1 MPCISKS
8 IQGVQVFCRPQGS
21 MNSIHVQTEI
31 SFHYTQC
38 LYIIMLHSA
47 SSCEL
52 WSIFTNLRADKMRN
66 QRKHEK
72 IDFVTIKISI
82 GYRVA
87 CKRCPFALQNMPF
100 YTSKDALLQC
110 KRASF
115 RRQKGVDWKARGKEF
130 DKERAASTKEERPPQ
145 APPGEGMYNRI
156 QWFVGGVGVFRVV
169 KGGKVYIIRRWGA
182 YYKEIRYI
190 L

>member
-1 MPCISKS
+1 MPCISQS
-8 IQGVQVFCRPQGS
+8 IQGAQMFCRPQGS

-31 SFHYTQC
+31 SFHYTQG

-52 WSIFTNLRADKMRN
+52 WSIFTKLRADKMRN

-72 IDFVTIKISI
+72 TDFVTIKISI

-130 DKERAASTKEERPPQ
+130 DKKLKTSIKERRPPQ
-145 APPGEGMYNRI
+145 APPGEGMSDRI
-156 QWFVGGVGVFRVV
+156 QWFVVGVWVFRVI
-169 KGGKVYIIRRWGA
+169 KGDKVYIIRR
-182 YYKEIRYI
+182 
-190 L
+190 

>member
-8 IQGVQVFCRPQGS
+8 IQGVQMFCRPQGS

-52 WSIFTNLRADKMRN
+52 WSIFTKLRADKMWN
-66 QRKHEK
+66 QRKSEK
-72 IDFVTIKISI
+72 ISFVTIKVST
-82 GYRVA
+82 GYRVT

-100 YTSKDALLQC
+100 CTSKDTLLQC

-115 RRQKGVDWKARGKEF
+115 RRQKGVDWKAEGKEF
-130 DKERAASTKEERPPQ
+130 DKERAEHAQKRQPKYQREERPPQ
-145 APPGEGMYNRI
+145 APPAEGMLDRI
-156 QWFVGGVGVFRVV
+156 QWFVVGVWVLRVV
-169 KGGKVYIIRRWGA
+169 KGDKVYIIR
-182 YYKEIRYI
+182 YI
-190 L
+190 S

>member
-1 MPCISKS
+1 MD
-8 IQGVQVFCRPQGS
+8 
-21 MNSIHVQTEI
+21 SIHMQTEI
-31 SFHYTQC
+31 SFHYTQG

-52 WSIFTNLRADKMRN
+52 WSIFTNLGADKMRN
-66 QRKHEK
+66 QRKSEK
-72 IDFVTIKISI
+72 ISFVTIKISI

-115 RRQKGVDWKARGKEF
+115 RRQKGVDWKAEGKEF
-130 DKERAASTKEERPPQ
+130 DKEQKAHTKEKRPPQ

-156 QWFVGGVGVFRVV
+156 QWFVVGVWVLRVV
-169 KGGKVYIIRRWGA
+169 KGDKVYIIR
-182 YYKEIRYI
+182 YI
-190 L
+190 S